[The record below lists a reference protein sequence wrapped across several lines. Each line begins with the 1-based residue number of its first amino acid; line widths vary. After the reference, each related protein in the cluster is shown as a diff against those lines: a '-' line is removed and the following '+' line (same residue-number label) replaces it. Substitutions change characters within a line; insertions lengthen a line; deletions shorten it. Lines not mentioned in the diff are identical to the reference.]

1 MDIIIRLFGIPPA
14 FAQDGGGAGAIVQLL
29 PLVAIFG
36 VFYFILIRPQQ
47 KKQKDQRAM
56 LENLVRGDK
65 VVTGGGI
72 VGTVIKA
79 DAGKE
84 EMFVEIAPNVRVTV
98 LRSTV
103 QAKIDANAGKD
114 GAGKDSGG
122 KDSAGRE
129 TRPKEAGAKEA
140 PKAANDPQ
148 PDPAKAEEKQG

>member
-1 MDIIIRLFGIPPA
+1 MDELIRLFGIPPA
-14 FAQDGGGAGAIVQLL
+14 YAQDGGAGAIIQLL

-47 KKQKDQRAM
+47 TKQKEHRAM
-56 LENLVRGDK
+56 IDTLSKGDK

-72 VGTVIKA
+72 VGTIVKV

-103 QAKIDANAGKD
+103 STKVDPNAG
-114 GAGKDSGG
+114 
-122 KDSAGRE
+122 
-129 TRPKEAGAKEA
+129 KEA
-140 PKAANDPQ
+140 PKPANDAKA
-148 PDPAKAEEKQG
+148 DAAKADAAKAEAAKADAAKADTAKAEAEKQG

>member
-1 MDIIIRLFGIPPA
+1 MDLITRLFGIPPA
-14 FAQDGGGAGAIVQLL
+14 YAQDAGGAGAIMQLL

-65 VVTGGGI
+65 VITGGGI

-79 DAGKE
+79 EAGKE

-103 QAKIDANAGKD
+103 QTKIDPNLGKE
-114 GAGKDSGG
+114 SGG
-122 KDSAGRE
+122 KDA
-129 TRPKEAGAKEA
+129 PKVANDAKPDA
-140 PKAANDPQ
+140 PKAEA
-148 PDPAKAEEKQG
+148 AKAEAEKQG